1 MILRVLIF
9 LVFVSNAMASVTD
22 DLLKLSNM
30 YNEGLLTKEEFTKA
44 KSILLQIEDIEVEEK
59 SLETIVKKKDTK
71 TTKKKKIVKKSSNKS
86 KIFDEKIKIQRIYTT
101 EGSKFTNKNFEKM
114 KLTVGDFLIYTH
126 RPGAVK
132 IKQIST
138 NKQLAVIG
146 DRLKV
151 KYYNRGQDFFNA
163 IVNEQDKEL
172 ILEVNGIKV
181 LVWKGQYVQQA
192 NATFYQILGMGRL
205 PFHFYVKLDVS
216 ENAAALNMER
226 FNRKIELAVD
236 DVKKKLSVQY
246 NLSIEQIDGIILE
259 NDMMAVYG
267 EQVPTN
273 VELDKTFQKKTK
285 LYAELKESLG
295 EENFSMLK
303 SNVDAKVE
311 DALSKEVNEKVKSA
325 IDESIREAIHS
336 GVSTAAIEAA
346 INAFLDAL
354 MSGASFQDAYDKA
367 QGACTGSGSC

>member
-138 NKQLAVIG
+138 NEQLAVIG

-163 IVNEQDKEL
+163 IVNKQDKEL

-354 MSGASFQDAYDKA
+354 MSGESFQDALDKA

>member
-1 MILRVLIF
+1 
-9 LVFVSNAMASVTD
+9 
-22 DLLKLSNM
+22 
-30 YNEGLLTKEEFTKA
+30 
-44 KSILLQIEDIEVEEK
+44 
-59 SLETIVKKKDTK
+59 
-71 TTKKKKIVKKSSNKS
+71 
-86 KIFDEKIKIQRIYTT
+86 
-101 EGSKFTNKNFEKM
+101 M

-163 IVNEQDKEL
+163 IVNKQDKEL

-236 DVKKKLSVQY
+236 DVKKELSVQY

-259 NDMMAVYG
+259 NPKYVIIF
-267 EQVPTN
+267 
-273 VELDKTFQKKTK
+273 L
-285 LYAELKESLG
+285 
-295 EENFSMLK
+295 
-303 SNVDAKVE
+303 
-311 DALSKEVNEKVKSA
+311 
-325 IDESIREAIHS
+325 
-336 GVSTAAIEAA
+336 IE
-346 INAFLDAL
+346 
-354 MSGASFQDAYDKA
+354 
-367 QGACTGSGSC
+367 